1 MWLLITALAVPLVLL
16 SGLRRVREGE
26 AACLSR
32 FGRPAGTLNP
42 GLHWLLP
49 GEVIARRVSL
59 LGRQFDLA
67 PRRVNFGA
75 HTARVGGR
83 VYFQVLDAER
93 ALQAGDAIEVRVQDA
108 VLTQLVGL
116 LPQLV
121 ELSPA
126 ERNRCLRDDLR
137 VLLRGEGILLTRLEL
152 AIRTNHTP

>member
-1 MWLLITALAVPLVLL
+1 MWLLIAALAVPLVLL
-16 SGLRRVREGE
+16 LGLRRVREGE

-32 FGRPAGTLNP
+32 FGRPAGTLSP

-67 PRRVNFGA
+67 PRLIEFGA

-83 VYFQVLDAER
+83 VYYQVLDAER
-93 ALQAGDAIEVRVQDA
+93 ALQAGDAIESHVLDA
-108 VLTQLVGL
+108 LVTRLSGL

-126 ERNRCLRDDLR
+126 ERNDCLKADLRATLRD
-137 VLLRGEGILLTRLEL
+137 EGILLTRLEL
-152 AIRTNHTP
+152 AIRTNHIS